1 MSCVPSSCRKVT
13 FLCSC
18 SSADERLVRRPL
30 GDRDERALG
39 RTDPTAYRFNCIQ
52 IGNALAIF

>member
-39 RTDPTAYRFNCIQ
+39 RTDPIRRQYFYLVR
-52 IGNALAIF
+52 LHR